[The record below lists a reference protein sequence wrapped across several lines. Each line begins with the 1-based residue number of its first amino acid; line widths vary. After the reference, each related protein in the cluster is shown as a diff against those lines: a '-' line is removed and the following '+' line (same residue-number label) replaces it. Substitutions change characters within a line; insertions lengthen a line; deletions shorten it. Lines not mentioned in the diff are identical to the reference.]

1 MAKRAQ
7 QWANQSYFYVNIKK
21 IIRSMAEQQ
30 KYKNHKKNIEKKK
43 KLLQTYIYFNIHDKH
58 IWFIINM

>member
-7 QWANQSYFYVNIKK
+7 DWQWANQSYFYVNIKK

-30 KYKNHKKNIEKKK
+30 KYKNHKKNIEKKEK
-43 KLLQTYIYFNIHDKH
+43 VTTNLHLF
-58 IWFIINM
+58 